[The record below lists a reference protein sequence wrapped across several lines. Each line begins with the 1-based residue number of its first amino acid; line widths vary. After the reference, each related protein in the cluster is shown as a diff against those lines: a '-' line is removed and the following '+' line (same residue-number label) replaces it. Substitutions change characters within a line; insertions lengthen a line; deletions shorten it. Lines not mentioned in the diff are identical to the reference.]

1 MELKLT
7 LAALS
12 LSLLSMAT
20 ANEQAQILI
29 ASIIGA
35 GLGGYMGSYYFQGK
49 SVSGQLTFRKRWAA
63 NLATGSILG
72 PMATVWLSPRFPDI
86 PPSFLALAAAG
97 ILGGCGVLFLTI
109 FIPALFRWIPNRF
122 LPPNPPNPTDPN
134 PPTPPP

>member
-7 LAALS
+7 LTALS
-12 LSLLSMAT
+12 LSLISMAT

-49 SVSGQLTFRKRWAA
+49 SASGQLTFRKRWAA
-63 NLATGSILG
+63 NLATGIILA
-72 PMATVWLSPRFPDI
+72 PSATVWLTPRFPDI

-97 ILGGCGVLFLTI
+97 ILGGIGVLFLTI
-109 FIPALFRWIPNRF
+109 FVPTLFRWIQNR
-122 LPPNPPNPTDPN
+122 LPP
-134 PPTPPP
+134 PPP

>member
-1 MELKLT
+1 
-7 LAALS
+7 
-12 LSLLSMAT
+12 
-20 ANEQAQILI
+20 
-29 ASIIGA
+29 
-35 GLGGYMGSYYFQGK
+35 
-49 SVSGQLTFRKRWAA
+49 
-63 NLATGSILG
+63 
-72 PMATVWLSPRFPDI
+72 MATVWLSPRFPDI

>member
-49 SVSGQLTFRKRWAA
+49 SANGQLTFRKRWAA
-63 NLATGSILG
+63 NLATGIILA
-72 PMATVWLSPRFPDI
+72 PSATVWLTPRYPDI

-97 ILGGCGVLFLTI
+97 ILGGIGVLFLTI
-109 FIPALFRWIPNRF
+109 FVPTLFRWIQNR
-122 LPPNPPNPTDPN
+122 LPP
-134 PPTPPP
+134 PPP